1 MSLLMDALKKA
12 EAAKRKGADDSAP
25 AGSGAN
31 ASIFGELTLEP
42 IATDSPPSESDIPL
56 ASTADQAIGEGSTS
70 PAHLP
75 ELPANLGGLD
85 AEFVAHHEAQKAAAT
100 PIRSNTV
107 AKVTPPSPAVPTPA
121 TASQLAAKSKSSAK
135 DSETKADREAAR
147 NMFDAKAAA
156 APARNRSFAYA
167 IGIFT
172 TLVAL
177 GIVGYFWWQLQPK
190 TGFPSSGGVPARAA
204 APVPPPASPTAT
216 NPAPAL
222 AGAVATPSGQ
232 PGAAPAVGQSP
243 DNAAP
248 AVPAPTAPASAPTKA
263 SAKKKLADAA
273 AENESED
280 GIRLVRVTKSPLQIN
295 PALTKGFD
303 NFNRG
308 NFAAAKIEYE
318 SILKVEPQNLEALHG
333 LAAIAVREQRWNVAD
348 HFYER
353 ILVADPKDAVALSA
367 MINLH
372 GQNNPGAAES
382 RLKGIVSEQPESAAA
397 QFALG
402 NLYAAQQR
410 WADAQQAYFKAYS
423 ADAESPDILYNLAV
437 SLEHMNQA
445 KLAYQYY
452 SLALEAAKRR
462 PAGFDLTVAGARAA
476 ALRP

>member
-1 MSLLMDALKKA
+1 MDALKKA
-12 EAAKRKGADDSAP
+12 EAAKRKGADDAAP
-25 AGSGAN
+25 PASGAK

-42 IATDSPPSESDIPL
+42 ISTDGAPTESDSS
-56 ASTADQAIGEGSTS
+56 ASPTDHQAIVEGGNS

-100 PIRSNTV
+100 PVRSSTV
-107 AKVTPPSPAVPTPA
+107 AKAPPTPSAVPVTA
-121 TASQLAAKSKSSAK
+121 TAAQLAAKGKSSASTK
-135 DSETKADREAAR
+135 DSATKADRDAAR
-147 NMFDAKAAA
+147 NMFDAKAIA

-190 TGFPSSGGVPARAA
+190 TGFPSGGVPTRTA
-204 APVPPPASPTAT
+204 APVAPPASPTAT
-216 NPAPAL
+216 NPMPAL
-222 AGAVATPSGQ
+222 ASAVGTPSGQ
-232 PGAAPAVGQSP
+232 PGAAPA
-243 DNAAP
+243 AAQTIDTAAVP
-248 AVPAPTAPASAPTKA
+248 VPAPTASAIAPTNT
-263 SAKKKLADAA
+263 SAKKKRTDAA
-273 AENESED
+273 AENEPDD

-295 PALTKGFD
+295 PALTKGFE

-308 NFAAAKIEYE
+308 NFAAAKIDYE
-318 SILKVEPQNLEALHG
+318 SILKTEPQNLEALHG
-333 LAAIAVREQRWNVAD
+333 LAAIAVREGRWNVAD

-353 ILVADPKDAVALSA
+353 ILVADPKDAAALSA

-382 RLKGIVSEQPESAAA
+382 RLKGIVAEQPESAAA

-437 SLEHMNQA
+437 SLEHMNQT

>member
-1 MSLLMDALKKA
+1 MDALKKA

-25 AGSGAN
+25 PGSGAN

-42 IATDSPPSESDIPL
+42 IVSDDAPSGSGSSSPIDHQVI
-56 ASTADQAIGEGSTS
+56 AEGANS

-100 PIRSNTV
+100 PIRSNIV
-107 AKVTPPSPAVPTPA
+107 NKVTPIPVAVPT
-121 TASQLAAKSKSSAK
+121 TENASQLASKSKSGASTK
-135 DSETKADREAAR
+135 DSATKADREAAR
-147 NMFDAKAAA
+147 NMFDAKAVV

-190 TGFPSSGGVPARAA
+190 AGFPSGGVPTRPTPALAA
-204 APVPPPASPTAT
+204 QVPPTAT
-216 NPAPAL
+216 NPTPSL
-222 AGAVATPSGQ
+222 ASAVGTPSGQ
-232 PGAAPAVGQSP
+232 LGAAPAGQTI
-243 DNAAP
+243 DTAAQP
-248 AVPAPTAPASAPTKA
+248 VPTPTAPATAPTNA
-263 SAKKKLADAA
+263 SAKKKNADATTA
-273 AENESED
+273 SEPDD

-318 SILKVEPQNLEALHG
+318 SVLKADPQNLEALHG
-333 LAAIAVREQRWNVAD
+333 LAAIAVREERWNVAD

-353 ILVADPKDAVALSA
+353 ILVADPKDAAALSA

-397 QFALG
+397 HFALG

-437 SLEHMNQA
+437 SLEHMNQT

-462 PAGFDLTVAGARAA
+462 PAGFDLTVAGTRAA